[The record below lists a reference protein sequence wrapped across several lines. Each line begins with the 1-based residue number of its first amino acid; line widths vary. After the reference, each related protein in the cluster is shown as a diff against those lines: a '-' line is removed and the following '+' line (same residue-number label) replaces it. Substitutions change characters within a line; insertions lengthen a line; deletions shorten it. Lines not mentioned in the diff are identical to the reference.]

1 LTISG
6 EGNVGLF
13 ANTLPGA
20 IIQNVNLNNSSIEG
34 SVPGTDKV
42 GLLNT
47 NVGGIVGFNEGLIF
61 NSSSGGSVSGV
72 GNVGGLAGFNS
83 GNILSSYVTTTSSTD
98 IQGILNTGG
107 LVGYND
113 STGLVSDSYL
123 LGNLGSFDSLSL
135 NPYLLNTG
143 GLIGYN
149 LGTIQSSYVTGNVA
163 GGLKVGGLVGNNY
176 GGSLNNSYVT
186 GNTSGVFK
194 VGGVKG
200 SDGFSIISLIDEG
213 NCSSPLVCSSGQ
225 SINNNVYGDV
235 NGIVKVGGLNGLNLG
250 SIDTNVI
257 RGNVSGQLKVGGL
270 AAANGLDLRQINPS
284 DIALIDS
291 YISDLGLPFLS
302 GSDIQG
308 ITQALY
314 SPDTL
319 GLTQGSISNSAI
331 YGNVSGNTK
340 VGGLTAL
347 NAGSVFKSNV
357 NGNVSGVN
365 LVGGLTAV
373 NAGSI
378 NQGYINGSVSG
389 QNKVG
394 LLSQANFNGSSIT
407 NSYQF
412 NTNIEQPIPTNLA
425 LNEFDPLI
433 KRKVPKKINS
443 DELINYEAIRSNIT
457 VRAKIIIR

>member
-1 LTISG
+1 
-6 EGNVGLF
+6 
-13 ANTLPGA
+13 
-20 IIQNVNLNNSSIEG
+20 
-34 SVPGTDKV
+34 
-42 GLLNT
+42 
-47 NVGGIVGFNEGLIF
+47 
-61 NSSSGGSVSGV
+61 
-72 GNVGGLAGFNS
+72 
-83 GNILSSYVTTTSSTD
+83 LSSYVTTTSSTD

-123 LGNLGSFDSLSL
+123 LGNFGSFDSLSL

-143 GLIGYN
+143 GLVGYN

-194 VGGVKG
+194 VGGIKG
-200 SDGFSIISLIDEG
+200 SDGFSIISLINDG

-225 SINNNVYGDV
+225 STNNNVYGDV

-270 AAANGLDLRQINPS
+270 AAANGIDLSQINPS

-308 ITQALY
+308 ITQTLY
-314 SPDTL
+314 SPDTF